1 MHEANA
7 ATLKSPLFIQLK
19 PASDLVR
26 FTCSPIV
33 PAVTPEF
40 QGCELGGT
48 LLSTFNSDQRISL
61 QLAVFS
67 MISNPNLQLR
77 ALPNQKRFSRIF
89 PARRFRAGG
98 CEFRLV
104 PSGVSMTDVPLEQI
118 NVHGR
123 QGAPAIEIWREDVA
137 PAFGFEADPN

>member
-1 MHEANA
+1 MNVCSPHAKANELPRAMHEANA

-77 ALPNQKRFSRIF
+77 ALPNQKRFALP
-89 PARRFRAGG
+89 PASSDTTKQAL
-98 CEFRLV
+98 RL
-104 PSGVSMTDVPLEQI
+104 PWTPI
-118 NVHGR
+118 
-123 QGAPAIEIWREDVA
+123 APR
-137 PAFGFEADPN
+137 PATCLPENRTSSIYIQTR